1 MRDQASTAPPLS
13 EQEIQIR
20 QRAAAFV
27 CIGMPTLIY
36 FGIIAAT
43 ERDWTLSGLVC
54 ATAIVIAFSFAA
66 LRRGISGYLAVRPAV
81 VAQTILL
88 LYLVTFSGAEH
99 ARGLWFL
106 SMPLFSILLLPPRE
120 GGIWAAGSTAIAVYL
135 MSSAADIQ
143 GGTAYTSAY
152 IIRFTIVT
160 VLTAGVLLWSETLLQ
175 RYRERIE
182 GQNAA
187 LAAERDQLEHEIEQR
202 TALEEELRYLATTD
216 PLTGLL
222 NRRAFMTELADE
234 MTRSQRLH
242 SRFTLL
248 MLDLDHFKQVNDTY
262 GHPAGDAV
270 LAHLAALLTEQLRSI
285 DKLARIGGEEF
296 AILLVDTNA
305 EGAANVIERLL
316 NAIRQQPTVLP
327 ESGKTIA
334 ITASIG
340 CTESRDEDNEQ
351 SALVRADRAL
361 YAAKQAGRDQHCWR

>member
-36 FGIIAAT
+36 FGIIAAI

-81 VAQTILL
+81 VAQT
-88 LYLVTFSGAEH
+88 
-99 ARGLWFL
+99 
-106 SMPLFSILLLPPRE
+106 ILLLPPRE

-216 PLTGLL
+216 PLTGLH
-222 NRRAFMTELADE
+222 NRRAFMPELADE

-248 MLDLDHFKQVNDTY
+248 ILDLDHFKQVNDTY

-270 LAHLAALLTEQLRSI
+270 LAHLAALLTEQFRSI

-296 AILLVDTNA
+296 AILLVDTKA

-327 ESGKTIA
+327 ERGKT
-334 ITASIG
+334 S
-340 CTESRDEDNEQ
+340 
-351 SALVRADRAL
+351 
-361 YAAKQAGRDQHCWR
+361 

>member
-36 FGIIAAT
+36 FGIIAAI

-216 PLTGLL
+216 PLTGLH
-222 NRRAFMTELADE
+222 NRRAFMPELADE

-248 MLDLDHFKQVNDTY
+248 ILDLDHFKQVNDTY

-270 LAHLAALLTEQLRSI
+270 LAHLAALLTEQFRSI

-296 AILLVDTNA
+296 AILLVDTKA

-327 ESGKTIA
+327 ERGKT
-334 ITASIG
+334 S
-340 CTESRDEDNEQ
+340 
-351 SALVRADRAL
+351 
-361 YAAKQAGRDQHCWR
+361 